1 MTKTR
6 LISVLTPAY
15 NAGKYLA
22 ELLDSVAGQ
31 DFERYEHLVID
42 DGSTDNTKEI
52 LASRAVANPRLRW
65 YSRPNKGQYE
75 TQNELLRLAQGEIV
89 CIVCADD
96 MYASPGVLS
105 LVANQFGQVP
115 DLDVLFGRT
124 PRYCPYI
131 FDPDLPPWLARPLM
145 RHLLCVQHCSL
156 FVRREFLLKNN
167 LYFDN
172 SYRMRGDWDWMIRVF
187 LAADCIQSVSA
198 PLALWR
204 YHPEQTSV
212 LNIDAGQA
220 ESRRVCAAY
229 GSSFVLHR
237 LLGLVAFVYSQTI
250 HVATL
255 VQVSGLKAV
264 ARKLARFLR
273 LKITSPYEQWQGRNL
288 RVTDRLR

>member
-1 MTKTR
+1 MTRTP

-22 ELLDSVAGQ
+22 ELLDSLAGQ

-52 LASRAVANPRLRW
+52 LASRASANPRLGW

-75 TQNELLRLAQGEIV
+75 TQNELLRLAQGEFI
-89 CIVCADD
+89 CIICADD

-105 LVANQFGQVP
+105 LVAKQFGRAP

-131 FDPDLPPWLARPLM
+131 FDPELPSWLARPLM
-145 RHLLCVQHCSL
+145 RRFLCVQHCSL
-156 FVRREFLLKNN
+156 FVRREFLLRNN

-172 SYRMRGDWDWMIRVF
+172 SYRMRGDWEWMIRVF
-187 LAADCIQSVSA
+187 RATGRIQSISA

-212 LNIDAGQA
+212 VNRDAGQA

-229 GSSFVLHR
+229 GSSFVVHR
-237 LLGLVAFVYSQTI
+237 LLGFVAFVYSQMI
-250 HVATL
+250 HVVTL
-255 VQVSGLKAV
+255 VRVIGPGAV
-264 ARKLARFLR
+264 GRKLLRFFR
-273 LKITSPYEQWQGRNL
+273 LKFASSFGRAQSG
-288 RVTDRLR
+288 DQRLSNR

>member
-1 MTKTR
+1 MTETP
-6 LISVLTPAY
+6 LISILTPAY
-15 NAGKYLA
+15 NAGKYLE

-42 DGSTDNTKEI
+42 DGSTDNTRKI
-52 LASRAVANPRLRW
+52 LASRASANPRLRW

-75 TQNELLRLAQGEIV
+75 TQNELLRLVRGEVIS
-89 CIVCADD
+89 IICADD
-96 MYASPGVLS
+96 MYASPAVLS
-105 LVANQFGQVP
+105 LVAKKFGQAP

-131 FDPDLPPWLARPLM
+131 FDPDLPRWLARPLLP
-145 RHLLCVQHCSL
+145 HLLCIQHCSL
-156 FVRREFLLKNN
+156 FVRREFLSKNN

-212 LNIDAGQA
+212 LSIDAGQA

-250 HVATL
+250 HAATL
-255 VQVSGLKAV
+255 VRVMGPGFMR
-264 ARKLARFLR
+264 RKLLRFLR
-273 LKITSPYEQWQGRNL
+273 LKIATPYERAQSGHLGESNR
-288 RVTDRLR
+288 

>member
-1 MTKTR
+1 MTKTP

-22 ELLDSVAGQ
+22 DLLDSVAAQ
-31 DFERYEHLVID
+31 DFERYEYVVID

-52 LASRAVANPRLRW
+52 LANRANANPGLRW

-75 TQNELLRLAQGEIV
+75 TQNELLRLAQGEFI
-89 CIVCADD
+89 CIICADD
-96 MYASPGVLS
+96 MFASPGVLS
-105 LVANQFGQVP
+105 LVAKQFGQAP

-131 FDPDLPPWLARPLM
+131 FDPDLPRWLARPLM
-145 RHLLCVQHCSL
+145 RYLLCVQHCSL
-156 FVRREFLLKNN
+156 FVRREFLLGSN

-172 SYRMRGDWDWMIRVF
+172 SHQMRGDWDWMIRVF
-187 LAADCIQSVSA
+187 RATDRIQSVSA

-212 LNIDAGQA
+212 VNRDAGQR

-237 LLGLVAFVYSQTI
+237 LLGFAAFVYSQTI
-250 HVATL
+250 HVVTL
-255 VQVSGLKAV
+255 LRVIGLGAV
-264 ARKLARFLR
+264 ARKVLRSLR
-273 LKITSPYEQWQGRNL
+273 LRIRSKYGRAQSGDL
-288 RVTDRLR
+288 RVSNR